1 MKRSY
6 LYITL
11 LLVVL
16 TLGSCKIGKSYV
28 RPELNLPD
36 SLAQHQDSLS
46 FGDKE
51 WWQIY
56 TDSTLR
62 SLIDRA
68 LEHNKDMLIAAARVK
83 EMAAQKRISTA
94 NLLPDIRGTVT
105 AERENENHGGDA
117 FKRSDT
123 FEAQLLSL
131 GNSICGE
138 IFVGRVPP
146 ALPSTFSLWRHNVPF
161 A

>member
-68 LEHNKDMLIAAARVK
+68 LEHNKDMLIAAA
-83 EMAAQKRISTA
+83 QCQ
-94 NLLPDIRGTVT
+94 
-105 AERENENHGGDA
+105 GDGCSKNV
-117 FKRSDT
+117 F
-123 FEAQLLSL
+123 QQQ
-131 GNSICGE
+131 ICCLTLE
-138 IFVGRVPP
+138 VP
-146 ALPSTFSLWRHNVPF
+146 
-161 A
+161 

>member
-46 FGDKE
+46 SEIRNGGRF
-51 WWQIY
+51 
-56 TDSTLR
+56 TL
-62 SLIDRA
+62 
-68 LEHNKDMLIAAARVK
+68 
-83 EMAAQKRISTA
+83 T
-94 NLLPDIRGTVT
+94 
-105 AERENENHGGDA
+105 
-117 FKRSDT
+117 
-123 FEAQLLSL
+123 
-131 GNSICGE
+131 
-138 IFVGRVPP
+138 
-146 ALPSTFSLWRHNVPF
+146 VPF
-161 A
+161 GV

>member
-1 MKRSY
+1 MN

-94 NLLPDIRGTVT
+94 NLLPDREKMKTTVVMLSSV
-105 AERENENHGGDA
+105 AILL
-117 FKRSDT
+117 KRS
-123 FEAQLLSL
+123 FFSL

>member
-28 RPELNLPD
+28 RPELNLPY

-117 FKRSDT
+117 FKRS
-123 FEAQLLSL
+123 FFSL

>member
-11 LLVVL
+11 LLTAF

-28 RPELNLPD
+28 RPDLNLPD
-36 SLAQHQDSLS
+36 SLAQHQDTLS
-46 FGDKE
+46 FGDRE

-68 LEHNKDMLIAAARVK
+68 LEHNKDMF
-83 EMAAQKRISTA
+83 RI
-94 NLLPDIRGTVT
+94 NPDKIGVFCYPNAGISR
-105 AERENENHGGDA
+105 R
-117 FKRSDT
+117 
-123 FEAQLLSL
+123 
-131 GNSICGE
+131 
-138 IFVGRVPP
+138 IFVDIKRMFLLCG
-146 ALPSTFSLWRHNVPF
+146 
-161 A
+161 

>member
-11 LLVVL
+11 LLTAF

-28 RPELNLPD
+28 RPDLNLPD
-36 SLAQHQDSLS
+36 SLAQHQDTLS
-46 FGDKE
+46 FGDRE

-94 NLLPDIRGTVT
+94 NLLPDLKGTVT
-105 AERENENHGGDA
+105 ADRANENPGGDA
-117 FKRSDT
+117 FKRCAP
-123 FEAQLLSL
+123 FEGQRLVSW
-131 GNSICGE
+131 
-138 IFVGRVPP
+138 VP
-146 ALPSTFSLWRHNVPF
+146 AL
-161 A
+161 

>member
-68 LEHNKDMLIAAARVK
+68 LEHNSCCPC
-83 EMAAQKRISTA
+83 Q
-94 NLLPDIRGTVT
+94 
-105 AERENENHGGDA
+105 GDGCA
-117 FKRSDT
+117 KTYF
-123 FEAQLLSL
+123 
-131 GNSICGE
+131 NSKS
-138 IFVGRVPP
+138 V
-146 ALPSTFSLWRHNVPF
+146 A
-161 A
+161 

>member
-16 TLGSCKIGKSYV
+16 ILGSCKIGKSYV

-83 EMAAQKRISTA
+83 EMAAQNVFQQQICCLT
-94 NLLPDIRGTVT
+94 LEVPVT

-123 FEAQLLSL
+123 FEAQLL
-131 GNSICGE
+131 
-138 IFVGRVPP
+138 
-146 ALPSTFSLWRHNVPF
+146 FS
-161 A
+161 

>member
-83 EMAAQKRISTA
+83 EMARKNVFQ
-94 NLLPDIRGTVT
+94 
-105 AERENENHGGDA
+105 
-117 FKRSDT
+117 
-123 FEAQLLSL
+123 QQ
-131 GNSICGE
+131 ICCLTLE
-138 IFVGRVPP
+138 VP
-146 ALPSTFSLWRHNVPF
+146 
-161 A
+161 

>member
-68 LEHNKDMLIAAARVK
+68 LEHNKDMLLCLLYTSDAA
-83 EMAAQKRISTA
+83 
-94 NLLPDIRGTVT
+94 D
-105 AERENENHGGDA
+105 D
-117 FKRSDT
+117 
-123 FEAQLLSL
+123 
-131 GNSICGE
+131 
-138 IFVGRVPP
+138 
-146 ALPSTFSLWRHNVPF
+146 
-161 A
+161 

>member
-68 LEHNKDMLIAAARVK
+68 LEHNKDSCCPC
-83 EMAAQKRISTA
+83 Q
-94 NLLPDIRGTVT
+94 
-105 AERENENHGGDA
+105 GDGCA
-117 FKRSDT
+117 KTYF
-123 FEAQLLSL
+123 
-131 GNSICGE
+131 NSKS
-138 IFVGRVPP
+138 V
-146 ALPSTFSLWRHNVPF
+146 A
-161 A
+161 

>member
-1 MKRSY
+1 
-6 LYITL
+6 L

-36 SLAQHQDSLS
+36 SLSQQQDSLS

-56 TDSTLR
+56 TDSSLR

-83 EMAAQKRISTA
+83 EMAAQNRISTA

-105 AERENENHGGDA
+105 AERENESHGGEA
-117 FKRSDT
+117 FK
-123 FEAQLLSL
+123 
-131 GNSICGE
+131 
-138 IFVGRVPP
+138 
-146 ALPSTFSLWRHNVPF
+146 
-161 A
+161 